1 MMSDISQW
9 VKLMSCL
16 IALYGAVL
24 GLIYY
29 FGWQEENSV
38 SEWMTV
44 ILYIAVIVV
53 YIRDLRKYFS
63 LYFALA
69 FLLMINR
76 ELSLSHDVAEFLGI
90 VELYGA
96 LWFKIALLT
105 PMVAL
110 MALGVRDCWSNI
122 VIFLRQPGYLFFSL
136 VMLIVALTS
145 QIPDRFYIL
154 TRFWLSF
161 EEAGETFLPMMLLVL
176 FGLLKSDPMF
186 REIERR

>member
-1 MMSDISQW
+1 MMSDISKW

-63 LYFALA
+63 LYFVLA
-69 FLLMINR
+69 FLFIINR
-76 ELSLSHDVAEFLGI
+76 ELSLSHGVAEFFGMI
-90 VELYGA
+90 ELYKA
-96 LWFKIALLT
+96 LWFKTALLT

-110 MALGVRDCWSNI
+110 MALGVRDCWGNI
-122 VIFLRQPGYLFFSL
+122 VIFLRQPGHLFFLL
-136 VMLIVALTS
+136 VMGIVALTS
-145 QIPDRFYIL
+145 QIPDRFYIF

-176 FGLLKSDPMF
+176 FGLLRSDPML

>member
-1 MMSDISQW
+1 MSDISKW

-69 FLLMINR
+69 FLFIINR
-76 ELSLSHDVAEFLGI
+76 ELSLSHGVAEFLGI

-96 LWFKIALLT
+96 LWFKIVLLT
-105 PMVAL
+105 PMAAL
-110 MALGVRDCWSNI
+110 MALGVRDCWGNI
-122 VIFLRQPGYLFFSL
+122 VIFLRQPGYLFFLL
-136 VMLIVALTS
+136 VMGIVALTS
-145 QIPDRFYIL
+145 QIPDRFYIF

-176 FGLLKSDPMF
+176 FGLLRSDPMF